1 MLKRI
6 TELCLTRQTLV
17 LMALVAFLG
26 AGILAFLRLNIEAYP
41 DPSPPMLEIITQSP
55 GQSAEEIERYITI
68 PIEIAIAGMPGL
80 QNVRSISLYGLS
92 DVKVQFSYDTDY
104 YFATQQT
111 LNRLNTL
118 TLPNNVQPTI
128 SPESA
133 VGEIFRY
140 QLVGPPGYNLTD
152 LKTLQ
157 NWVLQRHFKTIPGVV
172 DVVSW
177 GGRSKE
183 YHVEV
188 DLPKLAAYNV
198 TLPQVLTAI
207 TNSNLNV
214 GARTLDLGEQAVNVR
229 GLGLINAPED
239 INNIVLTQSKGTP
252 VLLKDV
258 AKVEVGAMPRLGIA
272 GRDQNSDVVLGTVL
286 MRRGE
291 KTRDVLKKVQAE

>member
-1 MLKRI
+1 MLRKVIEVSLAQR
-6 TELCLTRQTLV
+6 TMVLAV
-17 LMALVAFLG
+17 LMCFLG
-26 AGILAFLRLNIEAYP
+26 AGAVAFHQLNIEAYP
-41 DPSPPMLEIITQSP
+41 DPSPPMMEIITQNP
-55 GQSAEEIERYITI
+55 GQSAEEMERYITI

-92 DVKVQFSYDTDY
+92 DIKVQFSYDTDY

-140 QLVGPPGYNLTD
+140 QLIGPPGYSLTD

-157 NWVLQRHFKTIPGVV
+157 NWTLQRRFKTIPGVI

-188 DLPKLAAYNV
+188 DLYKLAAYNV

-207 TNSNLNV
+207 PIATSTS
-214 GARTLDLGEQAVNVR
+214 ARA
-229 GLGLINAPED
+229 
-239 INNIVLTQSKGTP
+239 
-252 VLLKDV
+252 
-258 AKVEVGAMPRLGIA
+258 
-272 GRDQNSDVVLGTVL
+272 
-286 MRRGE
+286 
-291 KTRDVLKKVQAE
+291 